1 MSKKRSKRKK
11 VSDAVWETLE
21 RTHIL
26 EENEVDEYDEDVFF
40 MLANSPTNLKLV
52 IIEPT
57 LSALHCHYKP

>member
-1 MSKKRSKRKK
+1 MLKKRSKRKK
-11 VSDAVWETLE
+11 VSDVVWETLE

-26 EENEVDEYDEDVFF
+26 EENEVDDSDEDVFF

-57 LSALHCHYKP
+57 L